1 MAISNGQEEGE
12 DRTFREHGGSS
23 PMGAIHGFVVFVCLS
38 LCALYRLFVSMI
50 VIPQDISS
58 FFFLF

>member
-23 PMGAIHGFVVFVCLS
+23 PIGAIHGFVVFVCLS

-50 VIPQDISS
+50 VIP
-58 FFFLF
+58 